1 MVNNNLNIPKI
12 YIHIYI
18 LSSNFTNKEK
28 NDVTSNLAI
37 IVMPNCNL
45 NLVCSKFYWS
55 HLLNLLFPLLLPS
68 IKTAKLS
75 SPNLSAY
82 GVQLLFMKR
91 GGQLIYAG
99 PLGAKSRNL
108 VDFFEVYS
116 SICVFSLMQTY
127 TKSLSSH
134 PHICVQA
141 IPGVPKIRDGYNP
154 AAWMLE
160 VTSTQMEQILGVDF
174 AEYYRQ
180 SKLFQ

>member
-1 MVNNNLNIPKI
+1 
-12 YIHIYI
+12 
-18 LSSNFTNKEK
+18 
-28 NDVTSNLAI
+28 
-37 IVMPNCNL
+37 MPNCNL